1 MEELLYT
8 LAGIAGV
15 FLIGAIK
22 PEWILKPLLKML
34 SNKLPKISNKF
45 GNSFGLM
52 FQEMAIYS
60 IEYEPDDPE
69 MVKILESMK
78 KAKDELE
85 AYIKKSSN

>member
-8 LAGIAGV
+8 LASIAGV

-22 PEWILKPLLKML
+22 PEWILKPLLKLL
-34 SNKLPKISNKF
+34 SSKLPRISNKF

-85 AYIKKSSN
+85 AYIKKSSD

>member
-60 IEYEPDDPE
+60 IEYEPDDE
-69 MVKILESMK
+69 KISKILTDMK
-78 KAKDELE
+78 QAKKELE
-85 AYIKKSSN
+85 AYIKKSSD

>member
-78 KAKDELE
+78 QAKKELE
-85 AYIKKSSN
+85 AYIKKSSD